1 MLPPLVSS
9 CPAVAPRAAPQLPA
23 VVFAFRS
30 WPRSSRAPP
39 QSVSRTAH
47 AWPALSLSSAHSG
60 REEILPRH
68 QELDTSAPPGLPALA
83 SNPWFVT
90 PVRSVSACLSVSRR
104 CNAASLPS
112 KTSSSLRSPCHD
124 PAPRCGWPYRI
135 AVRCA
140 LRSLSAC
147 SHRCGYRRTIGSPAA
162 LRHGSLPER
171 CSTAYSQG
179 GDRANNPAGLVRF
192 AWPLLRSTCW

>member
-9 CPAVAPRAAPQLPA
+9 CPAVAPRAAPRQLA
-23 VVFAFRS
+23 IACAFRS

-39 QSVSRTAH
+39 QCVSRTAR

-68 QELDTSAPPGLPALA
+68 RALDKTAPPDLPALA
-83 SNPWFVT
+83 SNPCFVT
-90 PVRSVSACLSVSRR
+90 PVRNVSACPSVSQR

-124 PAPRCGWPYRI
+124 PAPRCDSPYRR
-135 AVRCA
+135 AVR
-140 LRSLSAC
+140 SAPQFLPAWPHRC
-147 SHRCGYRRTIGSPAA
+147 DSRLTTGSPGASHRGSP
-162 LRHGSLPER
+162 PER
-171 CSTAYSQG
+171 CSPACSPD
-179 GDRANNPAGLVRF
+179 GDRENNHAAPVRF